1 MRNGV
6 SMLSGHVKRSSPF
19 CTKIAVYF
27 HSIFPIEKRTFLCYS
42 IDNQRAIA
50 QRLQINESRTRG
62 LLSGSFRESKK
73 VRLNDVRYQEFSE
86 MTLDDVV
93 ARYIVK
99 GHFILVIASFLHRK
113 VLFLFISAFPHFI
126 E

>member
-1 MRNGV
+1 MV
-6 SMLSGHVKRSSPF
+6 
-19 CTKIAVYF
+19 
-27 HSIFPIEKRTFLCYS
+27 
-42 IDNQRAIA
+42 
-50 QRLQINESRTRG
+50 QISESRTRE
-62 LLSGSFRESKK
+62 SFRQKKQSRESKK
-73 VRLNDVRYQEFSE
+73 ERLNDVRYQEFSE

-99 GHFILVIASFLHRK
+99 GHFILVIASFVHRK